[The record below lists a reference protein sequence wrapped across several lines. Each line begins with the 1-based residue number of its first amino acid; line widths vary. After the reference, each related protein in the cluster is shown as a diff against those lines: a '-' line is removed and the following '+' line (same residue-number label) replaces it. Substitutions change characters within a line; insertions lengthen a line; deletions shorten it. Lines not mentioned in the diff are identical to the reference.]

1 MPKTNEPGFLEQHL
15 EKAVLA
21 ASVVAMILA
30 LSFWVVSSPREI
42 SLRTGKYPPEQ
53 VDQKLLEQAE
63 RLEQML
69 AEKPASMPSVPSY
82 LDDLKARIFNPYPS
96 ELVRD
101 YVQLQSGRQ
110 PLEPASAG
118 GPSREKLELA
128 RLTDATIA
136 PESPIAKAAREVLAV
151 QQVDRMAATPADA
164 EPKEVVAAHVA
175 AVFEHGKL
183 LSNWRPLLEKA
194 YVQPT
199 LLVLAVEAERRELLP
214 DGSWSDP
221 VPVSKAAF
229 PGLDL
234 QAALPP
240 LPSYDGTNMQEVQ
253 AALDLLARAQEDIL
267 EPPYPDIYWPD
278 RRPGTWR
285 IHKPRTRVSDLLG
298 KAATQPGT
306 TVVRTSRTTRIL
318 PRTVTGSTGT
328 GRQGPAGPVNPYSHT
343 GPTNPYGQTAPA
355 RRSRPMNPRAA
366 ELERQ
371 WQQRMAARMK
381 KQQSTPEPRRTP
393 LRPSPRPSTPKPA
406 VKPASPTEVEIEQP
420 TVVQVP
426 DFSEQLAHE
435 EGILELW
442 FHDTSLSEGS
452 TYSYR
457 VRLVLLNPLFGWFA
471 AAADEADAKKLKLP
485 TPWSE
490 WSDPITVSRPT
501 EFFLVG
507 QFAAWEQVYVD
518 VFTLKWGQRIK
529 ERFSIRRGEPIGGV
543 VKKELL
549 GWSDELRL
557 TEVDFTT
564 GAIAV
569 DFDFNKRLPARGPGF
584 SNVTTE
590 MLYLDAEGKLSV
602 RTEAEDKASNRFQE
616 LIKQARQAA
625 ALAGAG

>member
-221 VPVSKAAF
+221 VPVSK
-229 PGLDL
+229 
-234 QAALPP
+234 
-240 LPSYDGTNMQEVQ
+240 
-253 AALDLLARAQEDIL
+253 
-267 EPPYPDIYWPD
+267 
-278 RRPGTWR
+278 RRCP
-285 IHKPRTRVSDLLG
+285 
-298 KAATQPGT
+298 AT
-306 TVVRTSRTTRIL
+306 
-318 PRTVTGSTGT
+318 T
-328 GRQGPAGPVNPYSHT
+328 GRT
-343 GPTNPYGQTAPA
+343 C
-355 RRSRPMNPRAA
+355 RRCKRRWICLPG
-366 ELERQ
+366 
-371 WQQRMAARMK
+371 
-381 KQQSTPEPRRTP
+381 PRRTSSSRRIRTSTGRTAGP
-393 LRPSPRPSTPKPA
+393 APGEFTSPGRASATCWERPRPNRARPWSGRA
-406 VKPASPTEVEIEQP
+406 ARPASCPGRS
-420 TVVQVP
+420 P
-426 DFSEQLAHE
+426 D
-435 EGILELW
+435 
-442 FHDTSLSEGS
+442 
-452 TYSYR
+452 
-457 VRLVLLNPLFGWFA
+457 
-471 AAADEADAKKLKLP
+471 
-485 TPWSE
+485 
-490 WSDPITVSRPT
+490 RPGP
-501 EFFLVG
+501 E
-507 QFAAWEQVYVD
+507 D
-518 VFTLKWGQRIK
+518 
-529 ERFSIRRGEPIGGV
+529 RG
-543 VKKELL
+543 
-549 GWSDELRL
+549 LRGL
-557 TEVDFTT
+557 
-564 GAIAV
+564 
-569 DFDFNKRLPARGPGF
+569 
-584 SNVTTE
+584 
-590 MLYLDAEGKLSV
+590 
-602 RTEAEDKASNRFQE
+602 
-616 LIKQARQAA
+616 
-625 ALAGAG
+625 